1 MVERSTGSILG
12 AVGLAAVCGGVL
24 YWWGGESSER
34 TAPREDRA
42 VSGEAQVARAVEG
55 VAAPLGARRAVGG
68 GSEVLEVVPQ
78 AAPRSLAE
86 VLRAAGIDA
95 YRLEQ
100 SMSGSV
106 DSWRR
111 ADLGPLRDAVLSAG
125 VTCGDVLA
133 CLRSEES
140 THHERVTAVLAAL
153 WAKDWS
159 PAVES
164 ELLDEA
170 MRDTSLLDSV
180 VLAVDRRGTSA
191 NSAVRQE
198 RIAQLVEF
206 TLRATGNYGPGV
218 GLPSREV
225 GAALDMLRDAGAN
238 SGLSAAQHLL
248 AGNSYM
254 HITEDAW
261 GVLASSKDEQFVGT
275 VVDATSSRRSGAL
288 FGLPA
293 TEGDARVD
301 QLLTWAFDETKDAYV
316 HHVRNASRAAL
327 LYSGSERGHAALAEW
342 LNSMPPRSASGQLT
356 EIAKEAGPDDLLDVL
371 RMARAVSSEEAVD
384 AFLAACAPRFQ
395 TLAWDPRLEKSLADA
410 AEFLNSTDGWDEAR
424 RDRVWQLLGLE

>member
-1 MVERSTGSILG
+1 M
-12 AVGLAAVCGGVL
+12 
-24 YWWGGESSER
+24 
-34 TAPREDRA
+34 
-42 VSGEAQVARAVEG
+42 
-55 VAAPLGARRAVGG
+55 
-68 GSEVLEVVPQ
+68 
-78 AAPRSLAE
+78 
-86 VLRAAGIDA
+86 LRVAGIDA
-95 YRLEQ
+95 FELARV
-100 SMSGSV
+100 MGRSV
-106 DSWRR
+106 DSWRLT
-111 ADLGPLRDAVLSAG
+111 DLGPLRDAVQSAG

-133 CLRSEES
+133 CLRAEES

-191 NSAVRQE
+191 SSAVRQE

-206 TLRATGNYGPGV
+206 TLRTKGDPGPGV

-238 SGLSAAQHLL
+238 SGLSAALHLL
-248 AGNSYM
+248 AGESYTS
-254 HITEDAW
+254 ITSSAW
-261 GVLASSKDEQFVGT
+261 GVLASSEDEQFVGT
-275 VVDATSSRRSGAL
+275 VVDGVSNRKSGAL

-293 TEGDARVD
+293 IEGDARVD
-301 QLLTWAFDETKDAYV
+301 QLLSFAFDETKDAYV

-342 LNSMPPRSASGQLT
+342 LNSMPPRNASGQLS

-371 RMARAVSSEEAVD
+371 RMARAVSSEEAAD
-384 AFLAACAPRFQ
+384 AFLQAAAPRFQ
-395 TLAWDPRLEKSLADA
+395 TLKWDPRLEPSRRDA
-410 AEFLNSTDGWDEAR
+410 VEFLANTSHWSESQ
-424 RDRVWQLLGLE
+424 RDRVRQLFGLE

>member
-1 MVERSTGSILG
+1 
-12 AVGLAAVCGGVL
+12 
-24 YWWGGESSER
+24 
-34 TAPREDRA
+34 
-42 VSGEAQVARAVEG
+42 
-55 VAAPLGARRAVGG
+55 
-68 GSEVLEVVPQ
+68 
-78 AAPRSLAE
+78 
-86 VLRAAGIDA
+86 
-95 YRLEQ
+95 
-100 SMSGSV
+100 MSGSV

-111 ADLGPLRDAVLSAG
+111 VDLGPLRDAVLSAG
-125 VTCGDVLA
+125 VTCDEVLA
-133 CLRSEES
+133 CLRAEES

-180 VLAVDRRGTSA
+180 VLAVDRRGASA
-191 NSAVRQE
+191 SSAVRQE

-206 TLRATGNYGPGV
+206 TLRTKGDRGPG
-218 GLPSREV
+218 REV
-225 GAALDMLRDAGAN
+225 VAALDMLRDAGAN

-248 AGNSYM
+248 AGRNYM
-254 HITEDAW
+254 YITDDAW
-261 GVLASSKDEQFVGT
+261 GVLASSEDEQFVGT

-301 QLLTWAFDETKDAYV
+301 QLLSFAFDETKDAYV

-356 EIAKEAGPDDLLDVL
+356 QMAQEAGPDDLLDVL
-371 RMARAVSSEEAVD
+371 RMARAVSSEEAAD

-395 TLAWDPRLEKSLADA
+395 TLAWDPRLEQSRRDA
-410 AEFLNSTDGWDEAR
+410 VEFLANASDWSESQ
-424 RDRVWQLLGLE
+424 RDRVRELFGLE